1 MKYEIIERPTFALLR
16 VYLEPGENVFS
27 ETGAMVS
34 ISGDIEMKTKLAGG
48 LFKSL
53 MRSVAGGEALFINEF
68 VAKSSG
74 YIEFA
79 PALPGDIKYIELSN
93 DSMIIQDGAYL
104 AHHGDLSYEVKFSG
118 LRKLAAGLGFA
129 HLEFSGNGGLWIN
142 SYGAIMKKELKDCE
156 KSKTLI
162 NKLAKND
169 IFKDFLVEFLRTYY
183 MEEVCIYYF
192 LTYSFHD
199 ILLSAEYIVKES
211 IQNKKILT
219 LLNKLITLKKISE
232 FKLNDHGI
240 ALELTLYAL
249 EEKAKRAN
257 SLKILT
263 PRHSQS

>member
-1 MKYEIIERPTFALLR
+1 MKYEIVEKPTFALLR
-16 VYLEPGENVFS
+16 VYLESGENVFS

-79 PALPGDIKYIELSN
+79 PALPGDIEYIELSN
-93 DSMIIQDGAYL
+93 DSMVIQDGAYL

-142 SYGAIMKKELKDCE
+142 SYGAIMKKELKEGEKFTLDNTHFVATNSKNFEIKRVGKGLKSLVFGGEGIVLSFEGPCE
-156 KSKTLI
+156 VYYQTRSFGSLVDLI
-162 NKLAKND
+162 A
-169 IFKDFLVEFLRTYY
+169 RY
-183 MEEVCIYYF
+183 
-192 LTYSFHD
+192 
-199 ILLSAEYIVKES
+199 VK
-211 IQNKKILT
+211 
-219 LLNKLITLKKISE
+219 
-232 FKLNDHGI
+232 G
-240 ALELTLYAL
+240 
-249 EEKAKRAN
+249 
-257 SLKILT
+257 
-263 PRHSQS
+263 